1 MSLAAP
7 PLPPISSPAAP
18 FFRISLSD
26 NTDHVTHSPN
36 NFSCGLSASSSPRV
50 ALSALSPASLASHNR
65 TSAFADLF
73 SPRSKLHSPGHSPL
87 SCKALSS
94 PRSLSSLGSDVH
106 KENRAN
112 AIGTAKKRTANR
124 ASLERKRPARLAIPE
139 SARLASLGKAK
150 QFVLPE
156 QASDT
161 YHHEVDLFA
170 VAAKRGRKDRMEDS
184 YTASTHFQ
192 GNSKQ
197 AFFGVF
203 DGHGGKHAAEFAAA
217 NLGQHVSTALQNK
230 KDGNMCL
237 EAAMLT
243 AYMHTDAE
251 FLSQHLSGGTCAV
264 SVLVKEGEMV
274 VANAGDCKAV
284 LCRDGKAESLS
295 TIHRASNGAEQQRV
309 ENLGGF
315 VDCYNGTWR
324 LQSTLA
330 VTRGFGDAHL
340 KRWVSAEPATER
352 REITRDCEFL
362 ILASDGLWDQMSDQ
376 EAVDCARKI
385 LVDANMDSCS
395 ADKSMSTPMLT
406 TSTHLSASGH
416 SNGNHKE
423 DTLQASPNKTS
434 ACNELIRIA
443 GQRGNRDDITVMIVP
458 LTTFTIPKC

>member
-7 PLPPISSPAAP
+7 LLPPISSPAAP

-26 NTDHVTHSPN
+26 HTDHVTHSPN
-36 NFSCGLSASSSPRV
+36 NFACGLSASSSPRV

-65 TSAFADLF
+65 TCAFADLF

-94 PRSLSSLGSDVH
+94 QRSLSSLGSDVH
-106 KENRAN
+106 KLAKENRAK

-139 SARLASLGKAK
+139 SARLASLGKAE

-203 DGHGGKHAAEFAAA
+203 DGHGGKHAAEFVAA
-217 NLGQHVSTALQNK
+217 NLGQHVSTALQNQK
-230 KDGNMCL
+230 YGNTCL

-243 AYMHTDAE
+243 AYVHTDAE
-251 FLSQHLSGGTCAV
+251 FLSQHLSSGTCAV
-264 SVLVKEGEMV
+264 SVLLKEGEMV

-295 TIHRASNGAEQQRV
+295 TIHRASNGAERQRV

-324 LQSTLA
+324 LQGTLA
-330 VTRGFGDAHL
+330 VTRAFGDAHL

-385 LVDANMDSCS
+385 LVAADQHSCS
-395 ADKSMSTPMLT
+395 DKSMSTPMLT
-406 TSTHLSASGH
+406 TSTL